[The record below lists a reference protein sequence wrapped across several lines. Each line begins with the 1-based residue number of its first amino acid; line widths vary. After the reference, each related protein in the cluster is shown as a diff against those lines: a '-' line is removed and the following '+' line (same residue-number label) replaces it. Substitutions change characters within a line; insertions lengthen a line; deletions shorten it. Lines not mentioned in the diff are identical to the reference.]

1 MGGGKGLVV
10 PVLRDAD
17 RMSFA
22 DIELA
27 IADLAGR
34 ARENKLE
41 LEELQ
46 GGTFTITNGGIY
58 GSMLYS
64 VGQMH
69 REIGIRIA
77 LGAGRR
83 RVVAMIVRTGLALT
97 IAGITLGL
105 GGAYALSRTL
115 ESFVFGLTTT
125 DTPTFAAVAV
135 LLGAVAMAS
144 CYLPARR
151 AAATDPIETLRSD

>member
-1 MGGGKGLVV
+1 MPEVASLESYVSRSVAGPRFYSTL
-10 PVLRDAD
+10 LTT
-17 RMSFA
+17 FA
-22 DIELA
+22 VLA
-27 IADLAGR
+27 ILLAS
-34 ARENKLE
+34 
-41 LEELQ
+41 
-46 GGTFTITNGGIY
+46 GGIY

-83 RVVAMIVRTGLALT
+83 GVVAMVVRSGLALT
-97 IAGITLGL
+97 LAGITLGL

-125 DTPTFAAVAV
+125 DAPTFAAVAV